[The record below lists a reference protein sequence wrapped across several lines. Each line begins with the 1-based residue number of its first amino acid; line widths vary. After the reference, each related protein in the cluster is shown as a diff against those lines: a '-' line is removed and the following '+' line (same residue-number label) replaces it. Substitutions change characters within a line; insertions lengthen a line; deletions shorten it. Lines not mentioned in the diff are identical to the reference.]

1 MPGIF
6 SKLLPVIGSAYGAQ
20 ILFASIFVP
29 QHNDKFYDLCGSVG
43 YLSTI
48 GMSLYFPALK
58 AKYLEGTLASL
69 PSILSFAPRQVLVS
83 AALGLWTARLGT
95 YLASRAIQAGG
106 DSRFDEIK
114 MHPGRFSFY
123 WVAQATWILL
133 VGLPV
138 YLCNIAPVGIHPP
151 LSTRDYAAIGLFAGS
166 FIFEVVAD
174 MQKHYWRKAKDAK
187 QHDEK
192 FLTSGLWGIS
202 RHPNY
207 VGEIGLQT
215 AIWLLS
221 TSSLQA
227 AYYPRGMVA
236 LAMASPL
243 FTYYILRKLSGV
255 PPLER
260 QGDKRFGSDPKW
272 QDYKRTVPVFWPW
285 GGYQA

>member
-6 SKLLPVIGSAYGAQ
+6 SKLLPVIGSAYGVQ

-29 QHNDKFYDLCGSVG
+29 QHNDKFYDLCGSLG

-48 GMSLYFPALK
+48 GVSLYYPALR

-83 AALGLWTARLGT
+83 AALGLWTARMGT
-95 YLASRAIQAGG
+95 YLASRALQAGG

-114 MHPGRFSFY
+114 TQPRRFSFY

-151 LSTRDYAAIGLFAGS
+151 LGTRDYAAIGLFAGS
-166 FIFEVVAD
+166 FILEVVAD

-192 FLTSGLWGIS
+192 FLSSGLWGIS

-207 VGEIGLQT
+207 VGEIGIQS

-236 LAMASPL
+236 LALASPL

-272 QDYKRTVPVFWPW
+272 QEYKRTVPVFWPW
-285 GGYQA
+285 GGYKA